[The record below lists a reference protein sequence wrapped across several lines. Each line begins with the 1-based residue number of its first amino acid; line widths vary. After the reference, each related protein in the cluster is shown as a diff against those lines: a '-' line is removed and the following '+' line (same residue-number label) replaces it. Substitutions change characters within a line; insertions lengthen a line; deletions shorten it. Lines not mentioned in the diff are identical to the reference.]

1 LRWKETEW
9 TKERDAIGC
18 DTLGPVGLI
27 DKLGG
32 NRSNGSINSQQH
44 APAAAAA
51 VLSSAAAAAA
61 RQQECVQSSWFFNF
75 FSTFLTVTVH
85 SHSHSHVLLL
95 RVFDLIMIH
104 EPNLPKNHSTR
115 DLAKIS

>member
-32 NRSNGSINSQQH
+32 NRSNGTINSQQH
-44 APAAAAA
+44 APAAARGRPFLGGGGDCGA
-51 VLSSAAAAAA
+51 SA
-61 RQQECVQSSWFFNF
+61 RRIRMCQSTGVKLFL
-75 FSTFLTVTVH
+75 TFLTVTELGKDLLGTPNEPE
-85 SHSHSHVLLL
+85 VL
-95 RVFDLIMIH
+95 
-104 EPNLPKNHSTR
+104 STG
-115 DLAKIS
+115 IWF

>member
-1 LRWKETEW
+1 MRRKETEW

-32 NRSNGSINSQQH
+32 NRSNGTINSQQH

-61 RQQECVQSSWFFNF
+61 RQQGECVSVKLFFQLF
-75 FSTFLTVTVH
+75 DCT
-85 SHSHSHVLLL
+85 LLL
-95 RVFDLIMIH
+95 RV
-104 EPNLPKNHSTR
+104 ST
-115 DLAKIS
+115 

>member
-1 LRWKETEW
+1 MRWKETEW

-32 NRSNGSINSQQH
+32 NRSNGTINSQQH

-51 VLSSAAAAAA
+51 VLSSAAAATAA
-61 RQQECVQSSWFFNF
+61 RQQGESENVSVKLFL
-75 FSTFLTVTVH
+75 TFLTVTELGKDLLGTPNE
-85 SHSHSHVLLL
+85 SEVL
-95 RVFDLIMIH
+95 
-104 EPNLPKNHSTR
+104 STG
-115 DLAKIS
+115 IWF